1 MTCSFSY
8 KADALRQI
16 SADEMIRE
24 RKNVEKLNIYDI
36 QEQRLNEEKIL
47 GWYDLI
53 LKVSES
59 SLHVLVELVVVGLDL
74 GLAVLDRVL
83 QQL

>member
-1 MTCSFSY
+1 MPWGKY
-8 KADALRQI
+8 LRMRWY
-16 SADEMIRE
+16 EKE
-24 RKNVEKLNIYDI
+24 KNVEKLNIYDI
-36 QEQRLNEEKIL
+36 QEQRLNEEKIS

>member
-1 MTCSFSY
+1 MPWGKY
-8 KADALRQI
+8 LRMRWY
-16 SADEMIRE
+16 EKE
-24 RKNVEKLNIYDI
+24 KNVEKLNIYDI